1 MSKYIWIEFLLPFK
15 LTLNVS
21 LQYLYLRAK
30 NDKERQKWL
39 VALGSAKASVSKTNT
54 HGRSRLSSASPIPV
68 PATSCAQAPCSLQ
81 LSNKENDDE
90 ERESS
95 KRKTSYD
102 LVKAKRSELRLYS
115 DLLMQQVH
123 TIKTSVNQDFPN
135 QTTRVDLQKLDEGC
149 SLLTQT
155 CDTFISTLDETL
167 KLSLI
172 TNLSSSQ
179 NGDTKTSPQYGT
191 QPTSFTQNQDKA
203 RIRFLIYKFITIQS
217 ITSLK
222 TQFYNCFNLP
232 IIFISEQIRTGK
244 FI

>member
-1 MSKYIWIEFLLPFK
+1 MSR
-15 LTLNVS
+15 NVS

-81 LSNKENDDE
+81 LSSKENDDE
-90 ERESS
+90 ERELS

-102 LVKAKRSELRLYS
+102 LLKAKRSELRLYS

-155 CDTFISTLDETL
+155 CDTFISTVDETL
-167 KLSLI
+167 KLSLV
-172 TNLSSSQ
+172 TNVNSSH
-179 NGDTKTSPQYGT
+179 NGDTKNNPNSPQYCIPST
-191 QPTSFTQNQDKA
+191 FVNQNQDKA
-203 RIRFLIYKFITIQS
+203 RIRFSIYKNITIQC
-217 ITSLK
+217 IASLK
-222 TQFYNCFNLP
+222 TQFHNCFNSF
-232 IIFISEQIRTGK
+232 IIFFSE
-244 FI
+244 